1 MDGKDESVYESFSDR
16 LTPTSGCWE
25 NGARGQILE
34 QKYTWPQRRLS
45 QADVTAITSPKIE
58 PAKVGIQ
65 RALSR
70 SQNGCPEKHIDW
82 ARGGDGEWRLGSR
95 IRVQI
100 AFYAGSGDR
109 QRLFGGGAACG
120 STRPAVLISISTFSF
135 T

>member
-82 ARGGDGEWRLGSR
+82 ARGGDGEWRLRKPDSR
-95 IRVQI
+95 SDCFLRWVRRSSAIVRWW
-100 AFYAGSGDR
+100 R
-109 QRLFGGGAACG
+109 RL
-120 STRPAVLISISTFSF
+120 R
-135 T
+135 